1 MKTVV
6 NENETVIYP
15 MLAEKDVETDEDFCI
30 VLGNTCTL
38 INSRVVDEDDL
49 PKIIEGLEKALEI
62 LSSKG

>member
-6 NENETVIYP
+6 NENETIIYP
-15 MLAEKDVETDEDFCI
+15 MLAENDVETDEDFCI

-38 INSRVVDEDDL
+38 INNQVVDEDDL